1 MGLQFMAESQ
11 TTGAIAL
18 KWPNPI
24 ISMKREK
31 LQRSK
36 YYRSQFSRYRNLLSF
51 SNTELL
57 SAFSPSP
64 FSNKTNIFTALKEE
78 HRKQMSYMC
87 VSLRNSQGSHERSAH
102 EAAPCWLP
110 TWVQAGPV
118 EPSGA
123 ALFSLRPSPGA
134 PPLCHSPP
142 RTAGPGF
149 SKTDSFT
156 DQERFFPQSGSQSSC
171 SSFRYSSIFI
181 KIYIH

>member
-1 MGLQFMAESQ
+1 MGLQFMGESQ
-11 TTGAIAL
+11 ATGAIAL
-18 KWPNPI
+18 KRPNPI
-24 ISMKREK
+24 ISLKREK
-31 LQRSK
+31 SQRSK
-36 YYRSQFSRYRNLLSF
+36 YYRSQFSRYRNLPSF

-118 EPSGA
+118 EPSKPVQ
-123 ALFSLRPSPGA
+123 LEPGA
-134 PPLCHSPP
+134 QWDSPVLSQTLTRSTPPMPFTTQDH
-142 RTAGPGF
+142 RPG
-149 SKTDSFT
+149 
-156 DQERFFPQSGSQSSC
+156 
-171 SSFRYSSIFI
+171 IFQD
-181 KIYIH
+181 